1 MARAG
6 RPNKSDP
13 RVESMTFDIQNHE
26 NDKVKTLL
34 KEVGVDAR
42 DSYLRTAL
50 IWATFYGN
58 ETLLN
63 WLIDNGANVNHQDRN
78 GDSALHFAAQQ
89 KTVGCAKKLIKKGA
103 DIEVQD
109 NYGNTPLWRAIFA
122 SERDHT
128 LVNLLI
134 ENGANLDHV
143 AKHKMT
149 PKDLAE
155 TIGGF
160 DFL

>member
-13 RVESMTFDIQNHE
+13 RVDAMTWDIKEQG
-26 NDKVKTLL
+26 NDKVKNLL
-34 KEVGVDAR
+34 MELGIDSC

-50 IWATFYGN
+50 IWATFHGN
-58 ETLLN
+58 ITLLN

-78 GDSALHFAAQQ
+78 GYSALHFSAQQ
-89 KTVGCAKKLIKKGA
+89 KILDCAKILIEKGA
-103 DIEVQD
+103 NLEAQD
-109 NYGNTPLWRAIFA
+109 DYGNTPLWVAIFFA
-122 SERDHT
+122 KDNHS
-128 LVNLLI
+128 LVKLLV
-134 ENGANLDHV
+134 EKGANLDHV

-149 PKDLAE
+149 PRDLAE
-155 TIGGF
+155 TVGNF